1 MKRLFM
7 VFLVLVI
14 GGGFAG
20 CGRRE
25 EPERETTRVNRV
37 GDSRAT
43 QSPRLPERR
52 GGERAATPTAAAET
66 TATAQPG
73 AAAATTTAPETSS
86 SEEKTAPAV
95 SETSPTAAAA
105 AEPQVPRPVV
115 VAVEPREFVPP
126 PPGSTLPLKMT
137 ITGSNLGKVRVFL
150 REGEEEAALTVDE
163 AQSDEQR
170 ILVTA
175 GPFSS
180 ESRGPYDIVLRNEQG
195 TEVVV
200 PQALQARP

>member
-1 MKRLFM
+1 MKRLF
-7 VFLVLVI
+7 VVLLALVI
-14 GGGFAG
+14 GVGFAG

-37 GDSRAT
+37 SDTRANESR
-43 QSPRLPERR
+43 RLPERR
-52 GGERAATPTAAAET
+52 GGERVATSTAAAET
-66 TATAQPG
+66 TATLG
-73 AAAATTTAPETSS
+73 AAASTSTAPETSS
-86 SEEKTAPAV
+86 DKETTAPAAT
-95 SETSPTAAAA
+95 ETSPSAAAG
-105 AEPQVPRPVV
+105 AEPPVPRPVV
-115 VAVEPREFVPP
+115 AAVEPREFVPP

-170 ILVTA
+170 IVVTA